1 MIALLL
7 KSSRRF
13 YLRHP
18 WQLALAITGIALG
31 VAVYVGVDLA
41 NDSARRAFT
50 LSTEALRGQ
59 TTHRLLPVGG
69 LIPERVFGD
78 LLTAGAVERAA
89 PVVEIN
95 VRLGG
100 PRGDRHVLLGID
112 PLAESGFRDY
122 SSYAG
127 GGALD
132 WQRLI
137 AVPATVFLPRGL
149 AGQLGLG
156 PGDVVGLWLAGRR
169 AEVEIAGLLGDAT
182 GALQGAPPIVADI
195 STAQELAGAV
205 GSLTRIDLRLDTAQ
219 AQALGGALPP
229 STTLV
234 PAGSEQAALD
244 EMMEAFRINLTALGL
259 LALLVGMF
267 LIYSTM
273 SFSIVQRKPSISI
286 LRALGVDGRGVVVSV
301 LFEALVLGAIGTLL
315 GLALGHGLASFLV
328 DMVLRTIG
336 DLYFNRALQQGAAS
350 TLIDLRGLALGLGVT
365 LVAAV
370 APALDAAHGD
380 QSLLRAAVEAK
391 SRLRAQRA
399 ALAAMPTLLAAAAV
413 LMLGSGLLAGFV
425 AMFLVLSA
433 GALLT
438 PLGTLVLMRL
448 LQPAAS
454 RCCGLSGSLAVR
466 GVTASLSR
474 TGVAVAALGVAVA
487 SVIGVGLMIESFR
500 GSLIRW
506 LDTTLTADLYVTLP
520 ADAMAEQAPALDAL
534 RALPEV
540 EGISLSRALRL
551 PTRLGELGLR
561 ATEPGPEG
569 YGLDLVAGDI
579 ANLDARPDAI
589 AVAEPL
595 AYRLGLEVGTEI
607 ELPTSSDPVSFEV
620 VAVYRDYTSV
630 GNDLVIDLGSY
641 RRHWSDATLTGIG
654 VHLRRGA
661 ESGAAASAV
670 ARLLGLADDRIRS
683 TEAIERI
690 SIAIFDRTFEITEVL
705 RWLAGL
711 IAFLGVLSA
720 VLAIQLERARERA
733 ILRGL
738 GFSPR
743 GLASLV
749 LVQTGLLGLSASLA
763 AIPLG
768 AGLAALLVHVIN
780 RRSFGWTMELS
791 FTAQPLAL
799 GVLLAVTASLLAGLY
814 PAWQASRAD
823 LGEALRDE

>member
-1 MIALLL
+1 M
-7 KSSRRF
+7 
-13 YLRHP
+13 
-18 WQLALAITGIALG
+18 
-31 VAVYVGVDLA
+31 
-41 NDSARRAFT
+41 
-50 LSTEALRGQ
+50 
-59 TTHRLLPVGG
+59 
-69 LIPERVFGD
+69 
-78 LLTAGAVERAA
+78 
-89 PVVEIN
+89 
-95 VRLGG
+95 
-100 PRGDRHVLLGID
+100 
-112 PLAESGFRDY
+112 
-122 SSYAG
+122 
-127 GGALD
+127 
-132 WQRLI
+132 
-137 AVPATVFLPRGL
+137 
-149 AGQLGLG
+149 
-156 PGDVVGLWLAGRR
+156 
-169 AEVEIAGLLGDAT
+169 
-182 GALQGAPPIVADI
+182 
-195 STAQELAGAV
+195 
-205 GSLTRIDLRLDTAQ
+205 TRIDLKLDTAQ
-219 AQALGGALPP
+219 AQTLGGELPP
-229 STTLV
+229 GTALV
-234 PAGSEQAALD
+234 PAGSEQTALD

-286 LRALGVDGRGVVVSV
+286 LRALGVDRRGVVVSV
-301 LFEALVLGAIGTLL
+301 LFEALALGAVGTLL
-315 GLALGHGLASFLV
+315 GLALGHWLASFLV

-350 TLIDLRGLALGLGVT
+350 TLVDLRGLALGLGVT

-370 APALDAAHGD
+370 APALDAAHSD
-380 QSLLRAAVEAK
+380 RSLLRSAVESK
-391 SRLRAQRA
+391 SRQRA
-399 ALAAMPTLLAAAAV
+399 RRAAFAALPTLLAAAAV

-438 PLGTLVLMRL
+438 PLGTLVFMHL

-454 RCCGLSGSLAVR
+454 RCCGLAGSLAVR

-474 TGVAVAALGVAVA
+474 TGVAVAALSVAVA

-500 GSLIRW
+500 SSLVRW

-520 ADAMAEQAPALDAL
+520 FDATTEQGLALDAL

-540 EGISLSRALRL
+540 EGISLSRVLRL
-551 PTRLGELGLR
+551 PTRHGELGLR

-569 YGLDLVAGDI
+569 YGLDLVAGEI
-579 ANLDARPDAI
+579 AGLDARAAAI

-595 AYRLGLEVGTEI
+595 AYRLGLDIGDEI
-607 ELPTSSDPVSFEV
+607 ELPTANAPTSFEV

-630 GNDLVIDLGSY
+630 GNDLTVALESY
-641 RRHWSDATLTGIG
+641 RRHWSDSRLTGIG

-661 ESGAAASAV
+661 DAGAAASAV
-670 ARLLGLADDRIRS
+670 ARLLGLADDRVRS

-690 SIAIFDRTFEITEVL
+690 SLAIFDRTFEITEVL
-705 RWLAGL
+705 RLLAGL

-763 AIPLG
+763 AMPLG
-768 AGLAALLVHVIN
+768 AGLAAMLVHVIN

-791 FTAQPLAL
+791 FTVQPLAL
-799 GVLLAVTASLLAGLY
+799 GLLLAVTASLLAGLY
-814 PAWQASRAD
+814 PAWQASQAY